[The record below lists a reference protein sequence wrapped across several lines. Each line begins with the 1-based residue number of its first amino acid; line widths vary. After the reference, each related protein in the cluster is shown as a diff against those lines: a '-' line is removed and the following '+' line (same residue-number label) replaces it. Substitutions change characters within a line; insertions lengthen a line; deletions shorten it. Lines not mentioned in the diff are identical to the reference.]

1 MKLFE
6 VKCPNCNASLSVKS
20 NRKNMVCEY
29 CQAKFLL
36 DDEAVIVKHIN
47 AGEISEEQE
56 FINAETNLNVLK
68 DYDEAYECYYSLSK
82 RYVDNKELWLGLL
95 RSYTDDFTND
105 DVEVSEYTK
114 YWKKYKAL
122 ADEAEIN
129 DYENKFREY
138 DEKIREK
145 FNVFAANEIEN
156 NSFNVETEAHS
167 VDSGSKE
174 TMSPLAELI
183 ITILLGPLGVHK
195 FMKGK
200 IGMGIL
206 YLFTFGLFYIGWI
219 IDITKA
225 ARKLKNG

>member
-1 MKLFE
+1 MLMKLFE

-105 DVEVSEYTK
+105 DVEVS
-114 YWKKYKAL
+114 
-122 ADEAEIN
+122 
-129 DYENKFREY
+129 
-138 DEKIREK
+138 
-145 FNVFAANEIEN
+145 
-156 NSFNVETEAHS
+156 
-167 VDSGSKE
+167 
-174 TMSPLAELI
+174 
-183 ITILLGPLGVHK
+183 
-195 FMKGK
+195 
-200 IGMGIL
+200 
-206 YLFTFGLFYIGWI
+206 
-219 IDITKA
+219 
-225 ARKLKNG
+225 